1 MPDYVIKEWNESNFD
16 VFAISYTRDA
26 YQHGKYAYV
35 SDYARYYVLYQH
47 GGLYFDTDVE
57 LIKPLDDIVAVGSFM
72 GIEKDGDSICV
83 APGLGLGMEPKSEV
97 CKQIIDLY
105 LKASLFDENGS
116 IKCGFVVKY
125 TTDVL
130 LRHGFELSDRKQT
143 ICGITVYPNEYFNPL
158 DDATGRLA
166 VTDNTRSIH
175 WYTKTW
181 ADNYGPM
188 RIRLTRMLH
197 RCLGINTF
205 IKLKFL
211 IVR

>member
-1 MPDYVIKEWNESNFD
+1 MPEYEIKEWNESNFD
-16 VFAISYTRDA
+16 VNAIPYTQDA

-35 SDYARYYVLYQH
+35 SDYARYYILYQY

-57 LIKPLDDIVAVGSFM
+57 LIKPLDDIVAVGAFM
-72 GIEKDGDSICV
+72 GIEKDGNSICV

-105 LKASLFDENGS
+105 AKTSLFDGNGS
-116 IKCGFVVKY
+116 IRYGFVVKY
-125 TTDVL
+125 TTNVL

-143 ICGITVYPNEYFNPL
+143 VCGITVYPNEYFNPL
-158 DDATGRLA
+158 DDATGRLT
-166 VTDNTRSIH
+166 VTDNTHSVH

-197 RCLGINTF
+197 RCFGVNAF
-205 IKLKFL
+205 AKLKSL
-211 IVR
+211 IKH